1 MGTYIVCCTPHYLEA
16 LQKAILTNQIH
27 PGDRPSNNPQAGVT
41 KEKAMKSSF
50 TRIAAALIAS
60 GLLLASAARAD
71 ALQDIQKS
79 GTLRVGVFM
88 DYPPFASIGKD
99 MKPHGYD
106 IDMADL
112 LSKQLKAKVA
122 LVSVTGDNRMAF
134 LATHKVDVLMSV
146 GYSEERAKA
155 IDFSNAYA
163 PYYLAVFGAKSLKVK
178 DTADLAGKTIA
189 VARGTLEDTSVTKA
203 APASANIMRFDD
215 PNGAISAFLSNQA
228 QLLVIGNDVGA
239 TIIAGHPNTQ
249 TEQKFPL
256 FSSPDHIGLNR
267 NEPALKEQLNQ
278 AIEKAKKDG
287 KLNKIS
293 TTWLHAPLPADLE
306 K

>member
-1 MGTYIVCCTPHYLEA
+1 MK
-16 LQKAILTNQIH
+16 KAFPTNQTR
-27 PGDRPSNNPQAGVT
+27 PGEPPRNNQQAGVT
-41 KEKAMKSSF
+41 KEKAMKSSL
-50 TRIAAALIAS
+50 TRLAAALLAS

-79 GTLRVGVFM
+79 GTLRIGVFM

-106 IDMADL
+106 IDMGNL
-112 LSKQLKAKVA
+112 LARQLKAKVA

-155 IDFSNAYA
+155 IDFSDAYA
-163 PYYLAVFGAKSLKVK
+163 PYYLAVFGPKKLKVK
-178 DTADLAGKTIA
+178 DTGDLDSKTIA

-215 PNGAISAFLSNQA
+215 PNGAISAFLSGQA

-239 TIIAGHPNTQ
+239 TIIARRPSIDP
-249 TEQKFPL
+249 EQKFPL

-278 AIEKAKKDG
+278 AIAKAKKDG
-287 KLNKIS
+287 TLNKIS
-293 TTWLHAPLPADLE
+293 TTWLHSPLPDDLE